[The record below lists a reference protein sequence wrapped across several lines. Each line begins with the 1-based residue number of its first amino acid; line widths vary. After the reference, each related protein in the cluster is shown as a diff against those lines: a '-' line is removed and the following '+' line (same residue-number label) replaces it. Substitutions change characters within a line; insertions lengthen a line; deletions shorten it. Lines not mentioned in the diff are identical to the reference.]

1 MPQQALLQQASA
13 VRFVP
18 YYGDRMN
25 LVCDENHL
33 VFRWAE
39 EDCIMLFSVARRGN
53 AANIHFDCDKAGI
66 KRVKEAIGEF
76 CEFLFWLFE
85 WCTMVMGIIEK
96 PSVIRA
102 VEKIG
107 FIHVTDIDNLKVYVR
122 SKDGQVS

>member
-1 MPQQALLQQASA
+1 MAQQAQLQQNFP

-18 YYGDRMN
+18 YYGDRMD
-25 LVCDENHL
+25 LVCDENYQ

-39 EDCIMLFSVARRGN
+39 PDCMMLFSVARRGN

-76 CEFLFWLFE
+76 CEFLFWIFE
-85 WCTMVMGIIEK
+85 WCTMVMGIIKK

-102 VEKIG
+102 VQKIG
-107 FIHVTDIDNLKVYVR
+107 FVHVVDLDDLKVYVR
-122 SKDGQVS
+122 EK